1 MTVLSKS
8 LKSLRLIQIE
18 HLHPKQTV
26 TGSITV
32 GFAKNYRS
40 IKGV

>member
-18 HLHPKQTV
+18 HLPSEQRV

-32 GFAKNYRS
+32 GFAENY
-40 IKGV
+40 